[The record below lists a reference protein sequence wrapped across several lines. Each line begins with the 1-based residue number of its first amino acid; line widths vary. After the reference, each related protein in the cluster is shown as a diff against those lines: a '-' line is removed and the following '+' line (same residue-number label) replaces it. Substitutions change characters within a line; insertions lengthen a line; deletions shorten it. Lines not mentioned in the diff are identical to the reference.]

1 VGANRLLE
9 VIEQQLGAGL
19 VGLAIAVVAGG
30 EVRWSGGFG
39 RLDVDRP
46 DPVTTQTVFPVQSV
60 SKSIVATALMHWV
73 ERGDIGLDDP
83 VNRHLGAVQVANEWE
98 HTSPITIR
106 QLLTHTA
113 GLPMSLGWGSSPS
126 LEALVRD
133 EVRTEAE
140 PGTRL
145 IYANWGYDVAGYLVS
160 RLAGTPWDA
169 AVRAA
174 VLDPLAMTATHA
186 ATATSAE
193 TEGAPTGHAVSQFD
207 GTHLRLGPPEW
218 PFAPGP
224 PSGALVSNVED
235 LARFL
240 IAHLTGSGG
249 ALAPETFAAMHRLHA
264 PLGAGGGGM
273 GLGFRVDQRG
283 GRPFFCHVGD
293 GGGFTTFVGG
303 HPDEQVGVALLLNVG
318 GAETARAALVRAAL
332 ESVLDDP
339 SPRAVAPRAAIR
351 PPVGRYRS
359 TYWGLGAEV
368 VETDGV
374 PTVAMASSSLGEAAN
389 TGRLSEVGGRWRAE
403 GGMFDG
409 CELDFDVTADGRRFC
424 GGLYPF
430 EFLADE
436 SPVVALPDAVDETGD
451 LSGVWGGTI
460 DTPVGPVPI
469 RIEVET
475 TGVTAALMDV
485 AGADPRA
492 VAADG
497 WIRARFA
504 FEIAGFGAIEMI
516 MRLGLTSAGLEG
528 LVYARHPTGELA
540 MPVVLAREGGAP
552 PGP

>member
-19 VGLAIAVVAGG
+19 VGLATAVVAGG

-46 DPVTTQTVFPVQSV
+46 DPVTTHTVFPVQSV

-83 VNRHLGAVQVANEWE
+83 VNRHLGPVQVANEWE
-98 HTSPITIR
+98 RTNPITIR

-113 GLPMSLGWGSSPS
+113 GLPMSLGWGASPS

-169 AVRAA
+169 AVRAT
-174 VLDPLAMTATHA
+174 VLDPLAMTVTQVAN
-186 ATATSAE
+186 S
-193 TEGAPTGHAVSQFD
+193 GSRSSDVPTGHAVSQFD
-207 GTHLRLGPPEW
+207 GTVMRLNPPEW
-218 PFAPGP
+218 PFDPGP

-235 LARFL
+235 LSRFL
-240 IAHLTGSGG
+240 IAHLSGAG
-249 ALAPETFAAMHRLHA
+249 GVLAPETFADMHRLHA
-264 PLGAGGGGM
+264 PLGTGGGGM
-273 GLGFRVDQRG
+273 GVGFRVDRRG

-303 HPDEQVGVALLLNVG
+303 HPDEQVGVVLLLNVG

-339 SPRAVAPRAAIR
+339 SPRAASAHAAMR

-368 VETDGV
+368 SETDGAF
-374 PTVAMASSSLGEAAN
+374 TVAMASSSLGESAN
-389 TGRLSEVGGRWRAE
+389 AGRLTEVGDRWRVE

-409 CELDFDVTADGRRFC
+409 CELDFDTTDGRRFC

-430 EFLADE
+430 EFLADD
-436 SPVVALPDAVDETGD
+436 SPVVTLPAAVDVTGD
-451 LSGVWGGTI
+451 VSGSWVGTM
-460 DTPVGPVPI
+460 DTPIGSVPI
-469 RIEVET
+469 RVEV
-475 TGVTAALMDV
+475 GAGVVTADLMDTV
-485 AGADPRA
+485 DTDAEA
-492 VAADG
+492 VTGDG
-497 WIRARFA
+497 WIRARFT
-504 FEIAGFGAIEMI
+504 FEIAGFGMIEVM
-516 MRLGLTSAGLEG
+516 MRLGLTGAGLEG

-540 MPVVLAREGGAP
+540 MPAVLGRAGADDAP
-552 PGP
+552 